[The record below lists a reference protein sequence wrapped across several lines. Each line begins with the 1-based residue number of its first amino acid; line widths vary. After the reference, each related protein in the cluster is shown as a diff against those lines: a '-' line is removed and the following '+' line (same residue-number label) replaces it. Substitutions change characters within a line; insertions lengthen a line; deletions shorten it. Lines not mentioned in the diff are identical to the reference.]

1 MDETRFA
8 AARKTLHRQ
17 RGVNTTDTR
26 PLAKIDINSSTAAHG
41 SEAREPAYL
50 TQQTE
55 GELRMP
61 FCRREDDAALQI
73 ARKLD
78 DEKIREPEWREPPG
92 RLGEYVRRIKR
103 QSALPQ

>member
-1 MDETRFA
+1 
-8 AARKTLHRQ
+8 
-17 RGVNTTDTR
+17 
-26 PLAKIDINSSTAAHG
+26 
-41 SEAREPAYL
+41 
-50 TQQTE
+50 
-55 GELRMP
+55 MP